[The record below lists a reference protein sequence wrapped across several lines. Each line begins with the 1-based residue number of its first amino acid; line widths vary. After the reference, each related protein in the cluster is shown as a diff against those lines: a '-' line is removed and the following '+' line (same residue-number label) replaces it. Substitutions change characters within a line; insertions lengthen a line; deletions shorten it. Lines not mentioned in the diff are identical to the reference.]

1 MINRLTLFALL
12 LFAPITLFGQLNRE
26 ASDPKKETRTIID
39 TKEDRIEFIDFY
51 TYKLALNKKDTILT
65 VRRYTNW
72 WFGLIGGPSFAISF
86 GDLYSKQN
94 PSISIVNMANKII
107 DLTHNSLGYGYYIG
121 LMGEYIFPQTPWGVG
136 LRIIPFDKEIS
147 NVKSEEMP
155 IGLEKIQNTTF
166 DFYSNLTY
174 ATVSPFVKYNF
185 KSLGGLYATAGLD
198 ANINYSSFLKQVA
211 KFDNSGHIIH
221 DYDTISYLSAKSRF
235 GINIGVGY
243 DIFFADIFSW
253 FYRMRLTPFI
263 DFKIGTPV
271 IADVLSDVKSNWNNI
286 GIKVGLQLKVSP
298 DKVAH
303 DTLHYDEESAYT
315 EIYVATIKDETG
327 LEYPGFG
334 RIANPPSIDVAVVEF
349 PEEPEPPEDVAL
361 IQDTTE
367 IAKVEEEKREEE
379 IIAEV
384 KTAETEV
391 KQQLPKLRLR
401 DTSNIYFASSAAT
414 TLTNAQK
421 SELDRVVSFL
431 KDNPNVIA
439 RVEGHSDNRGTQ
451 AQNTARANTRAM
463 NAMNYIMSKGIPR
476 SRVFAQGRGALFPV
490 ATNDTEAGRR
500 RNRRVEIYFQRN

>member
-1 MINRLTLFALL
+1 MINKLILFALL
-12 LFAPITLFGQLNRE
+12 LFAPIAVFGQLNRE
-26 ASDPKKETRTIID
+26 TSDSKKETRPVID
-39 TKEDRIEFIDFY
+39 NKEDRTEYVDFY
-51 TYKLALNKKDTILT
+51 TYKLAHNKKDTILT
-65 VRRYTNW
+65 VRRHNNW
-72 WFGLIGGPSFAISF
+72 WFGLIGGPNFSIYF

-94 PSISIVNMANKII
+94 PSISIVNIANKIV
-107 DLTHNSLGYGYYIG
+107 DLSRNSLGYGYYIG
-121 LMGEYIFPQTPWGVG
+121 LIGEYIFPKKPWGVG

-147 NVKSEEMP
+147 NVKSEEIP

-243 DIFFADIFSW
+243 DIFFGDIFSW

-271 IADVLSDVKSNWNNI
+271 ITDFNSNWNNI

-298 DKVAH
+298 DKVVH
-303 DTLHYDEESAYT
+303 DTLYYDEESTYT

-334 RIANPPSIDVAVVEF
+334 KIANPPVIDLAVVEF
-349 PEEPEPPEDVAL
+349 PEEPTVEVAV
-361 IQDTTE
+361 IQDTTA
-367 IAKVEEEKREEE
+367 IVKTDDKKSDE

-384 KTAETEV
+384 KTTET
-391 KQQLPKLRLR
+391 QSRQLPRLRLR

-414 TLTNAQK
+414 TLTDAQK
-421 SELDRVVSFL
+421 LELDRVVSFM
-431 KDNPNVIA
+431 KDNPNIIA

-451 AQNTARANTRAM
+451 AQNTNRANRRAM
-463 NAMNYIMSKGIPR
+463 NAMDYIMSKGIPR
-476 SRVFAQGRGALFPV
+476 SRIFAQGRGALFPV

-500 RNRRVEIYFQRN
+500 RNRRVEIYFQTN

>member
-243 DIFFADIFSW
+243 DIFFGDIFSW

-271 IADVLSDVKSNWNNI
+271 ITDFNSNWNNI

-298 DKVAH
+298 DKVVH
-303 DTLHYDEESAYT
+303 DTLYYDEESTYT

-334 RIANPPSIDVAVVEF
+334 KIANPPVIDLAVVEF
-349 PEEPEPPEDVAL
+349 PEEPTVEVAV
-361 IQDTTE
+361 IQDTTA
-367 IAKVEEEKREEE
+367 IVKTDDKKSDE

-384 KTAETEV
+384 KTTET
-391 KQQLPKLRLR
+391 QSRQLPRLRLR

-414 TLTNAQK
+414 TLTDAQK
-421 SELDRVVSFL
+421 LELDRVVSFM
-431 KDNPNVIA
+431 KDNPNIIA

-451 AQNTARANTRAM
+451 AQNTNRANRRAM
-463 NAMNYIMSKGIPR
+463 NAMDYIMSKGIPR
-476 SRVFAQGRGALFPV
+476 SRIFAQGRGALFPV

-500 RNRRVEIYFQRN
+500 RNRRVEIYFQTN

>member
-1 MINRLTLFALL
+1 MINKLTLFAFL

-26 ASDPKKETRTIID
+26 TSDSKKETRNITID
-39 TKEDRIEFIDFY
+39 NKEERTEFVDFY

-65 VRRYTNW
+65 VRRYNNW
-72 WFGLIGGPSFAISF
+72 WFGLIGGPNFSISF

-94 PSISIVNMANKII
+94 PSISVVNIANKIV

-121 LMGEYIFPQTPWGVG
+121 LIGEYIFPQKPWGVG

-147 NVKSEEMP
+147 NVKSEEIP

-166 DFYSNLTY
+166 DFYSSLTY
-174 ATVSPFVKYNF
+174 ASISPFVKYNF
-185 KSLGGLYATAGLD
+185 KNLGGLYATAGLD

-211 KFDNSGHIIH
+211 KFNNSGHIIH
-221 DYDTISYLSAKSRF
+221 DYDTISYLTAKSRF

-243 DIFFADIFSW
+243 DIFFGDIFSW

-271 IADVLSDVKSNWNNI
+271 ISDFNSNWNNI
-286 GIKVGLQLKVSP
+286 GIKVGLQLKFSP

-303 DTLHYDEESAYT
+303 DTLHYDEESRYT
-315 EIYVATIKDETG
+315 EIYVTTIKDETG
-327 LEYPGFG
+327 LEFPGFG
-334 RIANPPSIDVAVVEF
+334 KIANPPVIDLAVVEF
-349 PEEPEPPEDVAL
+349 SEEVPVEVAV
-361 IQDTTE
+361 IQDTTA
-367 IAKVEEEKREEE
+367 IATTEDKKSDEEQ

-384 KTAETEV
+384 KIAETEV
-391 KQQLPKLRLR
+391 KKLPKLRLR
-401 DTSNIYFASSAAT
+401 DTSNIYFGSSTAT
-414 TLTNAQK
+414 TLTNEQK
-421 SELDRVVSFL
+421 LELDRVVSFL
-431 KDNPNVIA
+431 KDNPNTIA
-439 RVEGHSDNRGTQ
+439 RIEGHSDNRGTQ
-451 AQNTARANTRAM
+451 AQNTDRANRRAM

-500 RNRRVEIYFQRN
+500 KNRRVEIYFQMN